1 MNIYLAQEAIKLPG
15 MNGTPVPINYPT
27 ELKGFFFQG
36 SKANL
41 GAILNQ
47 AIPLIIA
54 FAGLGLLFMLISA
67 GYTFLTSA
75 GDAKKMEQ
83 GKQRLTLAVTGFLIV
98 FAAYWFVQIAGTMF
112 GLKSITEVF
121 K

>member
-1 MNIYLAQEAIKLPG
+1 MNTLLAQAIKLPG
-15 MNGTPVPINYPT
+15 AGDTPVPINYPD
-27 ELKGFFFQG
+27 EFKGFVFQG
-36 SKANL
+36 SKGNL

-83 GKQRLTLAVTGFLIV
+83 GKQRLTLAITGFFII
-98 FAAYWFVQIAGTMF
+98 FAAYWFVQIAGTIF